1 MSIYGKEALENTVVN
16 IYKSST
22 FDKRNNAL
30 I

>member
-22 FDKRNNAL
+22 DKRNNAL